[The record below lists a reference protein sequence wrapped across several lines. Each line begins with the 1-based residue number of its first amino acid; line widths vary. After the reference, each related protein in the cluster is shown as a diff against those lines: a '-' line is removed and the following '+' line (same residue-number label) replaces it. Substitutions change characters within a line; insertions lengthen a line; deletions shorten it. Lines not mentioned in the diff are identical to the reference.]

1 MIMSSD
7 LGLHVA
13 VSRIEHRK
21 KKENQMQ
28 HKWIVTG
35 VILALS
41 FMPVSGQDLTKQ
53 QLDAARVRQ
62 VVLDQAVNLDRSSP
76 SLSDSPEALDLL
88 LKLHEASVT
97 PAKKLRPVKSGSVT
111 PNLMLMDPD
120 ATNSPSEIVY
130 GGDEGYQDLFGEFQ
144 CTTNQYVF
152 YNVPPFNDSHWQ
164 TDDYPP
170 RECPWGFINDRPFGS
185 GFAVMS
191 YPTSAY
197 YAGLARSGLQLS
209 RTNTYDQFGDPMS
222 HRISFWY
229 KFSKQFNFPTDVFR
243 FSMAFV
249 QGDTGHFYTNLPSV
263 SGWTRVSFVIPPYV
277 YTNGYPSAMFTVFKT
292 STTGGNGP
300 SASLDY
306 VQWCAI
312 ETPNPTT
319 NDFKI
324 FDISS
329 STVKVQWNTLV
340 YPTNKWVLKY
350 AGDVSGPYS
359 TYTNTAPT
367 IISSNNVAYF
377 TFTKSDKRFY
387 RMWHKS

>member
-1 MIMSSD
+1 
-7 LGLHVA
+7 
-13 VSRIEHRK
+13 
-21 KKENQMQ
+21 MQ

-53 QLDAARVRQ
+53 QLDAAQARQ
-62 VVLDQAVNLDRSSP
+62 VVLDQAVNLDRSSQ

-97 PAKKLRPVKSGSVT
+97 PAKRLRLIKSGSAS
-111 PNLMLMDPD
+111 PNLMLMDPGD

-152 YNVPPFNDSHWQ
+152 YNVPPFNHSDWQ
-164 TDDYPP
+164 TDNYIPSQ
-170 RECPWGFINDRPFGS
+170 CPWGFINDRPFGS
-185 GFAVMS
+185 GFALMS

-197 YAGLARSGLQLS
+197 YAGAARSGLKLS
-209 RTNTYDQFGDPMS
+209 RTNDFDQFGDPMS

-229 KFSKQFNFPTDVFR
+229 KFSKQFNVPADSFK

-249 QGDTGHFYTNLPSV
+249 QGDNGIFATNLPSV
-263 SGWTRVSFVIPPYV
+263 SGWTRVSFVIQPYTF
-277 YTNGYPSAMFTVFKT
+277 TNGFPSAMFTVFKT
-292 STTGGNGP
+292 STTGGSGP
-300 SASLDY
+300 SAYLDY

-324 FDISS
+324 FDLNP
-329 STVKVQWNTLV
+329 STVKVQWNTIV
-340 YPTNKWVLKY
+340 YPTNKWMLTF
-350 AGDVSGPYS
+350 AGDVNGPYS
-359 TYTNTAPT
+359 TNINTTPT
-367 IISSNNVAYF
+367 IIQSNNVAYA
-377 TFTKSDKRFY
+377 TFTKSDQRFY
-387 RMWHKS
+387 RMWHKR